1 MNPTDL
7 RLPAA
12 LEAALG
18 HVKATASSVAE
29 RVAQGLSTQ
38 AQSSVRAGE
47 RELLLSTQIEL
58 RRKINAF
65 QFSFSKALTDKVQQ
79 EVAPRSA
86 SRRTPAATDW
96 QSLTLV
102 EDHEFDDR
110 MVSDRIGQQIAHAC
124 EWELREVAAYMGR
137 VFAIGGPE
145 K

>member
-7 RLPAA
+7 RLTAA

-18 HVKATASSVAE
+18 HVRATASSVAE

-38 AQSSVRAGE
+38 AQSSARAGE
-47 RELLLSTQIEL
+47 RELLLTTQIEL

-65 QFSFSKALTDKVQQ
+65 QLSFAKALADKVQQ
-79 EVAPRSA
+79 EVAPRS

-110 MVSDRIGQQIAHAC
+110 M
-124 EWELREVAAYMGR
+124 
-137 VFAIGGPE
+137 
-145 K
+145 